1 MKIPNS
7 VIYVVGDVLGS
18 WYYSH
23 SKLNT
28 LFGGSGFPGDP
39 PVGNCVHKSQEWLRR
54 ANQQDE
60 QDPLELLGY
69 SLTEF
74 MNLGREDDANW
85 TKGVKRISDAL
96 AKHRL
101 SFDGDAVVMEATG
114 RVEPNS
120 LQIPNTHIQS
130 THKER
135 LDTHKVP
142 MEILT
147 LPDERRGLQKIAGC
161 NNPNRSL
168 DIVFVHG
175 LGGDSWTTWMSDVA
189 DIQTFW
195 PGWLAEQFPQTGIW
209 TLGYAASGSKWRE
222 ESMPLSDRGNQ
233 VLDLLTNDGI
243 GERPLVMITHSMGG
257 IVAKQILHHAESFGV
272 PRWERLARETRGIAF
287 IATPHSGA
295 HIANFAVLARAVYR
309 TNEQVAELTAHDAR
323 LRELH
328 GWFLNYQRKNGT
340 VCRTYCERRVLRPE
354 IPLLG
359 IKLPSG
365 VLVVDETSAEPN
377 IAGERAIPLDEDHLS
392 ICRPLSRDAQIFKGM
407 VRFVR
412 DCEGPTDHPK

>member
-1 MKIPNS
+1 
-7 VIYVVGDVLGS
+7 
-18 WYYSH
+18 
-23 SKLNT
+23 
-28 LFGGSGFPGDP
+28 
-39 PVGNCVHKSQEWLRR
+39 
-54 ANQQDE
+54 
-60 QDPLELLGY
+60 
-69 SLTEF
+69 

-233 VLDLLTNDGI
+233 VLDLPHQRRYWRAPFSNDNAQYG
-243 GERPLVMITHSMGG
+243 RHRRKTDL
-257 IVAKQILHHAESFGV
+257 A
-272 PRWERLARETRGIAF
+272 PRRKFRGSAMERLARETRGIAF

-340 VCRTYCERRVLRPE
+340 VCRTYLR
-354 IPLLG
+354 
-359 IKLPSG
+359 KAS
-365 VLVVDETSAEPN
+365 VAT
-377 IAGERAIPLDEDHLS
+377 
-392 ICRPLSRDAQIFKGM
+392 
-407 VRFVR
+407 
-412 DCEGPTDHPK
+412 